1 MVMATVTVTVTLMS
15 TNALLVG
22 SSTGNITSGP
32 CHYQHRRRRRR
43 FVVVGCKSEL
53 LPTNNNSN
61 DHLK

>member
-1 MVMATVTVTVTLMS
+1 MMVMATVTVTLMS

-22 SSTGNITSGP
+22 TSTGNIPSGP

-61 DHLK
+61 GHLK